1 MVKSLS
7 LKKKATRSV
16 VIAII
21 AVSLFAATIYYS
33 IPDRLHVRSIAFALS
48 PNSPT
53 SSNSLNS
60 TMGSLGMFATV
71 TFPNGTFRFIF
82 TPGGLNA
89 TDIEEIQLYPILP
102 ESGVL
107 PGNWT
112 AGIVTQTWDWK
123 TSVTLTG
130 EKILDLGSLE
140 VTNDTISYLVYGGGV
155 PPPVNITTHPSP
167 TFATNSTDYWNTSQ
181 QYAPYWHIDTGQIQ
195 NILPGT
201 TGSANISISLDLS
214 DSIHYQL
221 ITNVGTQT
229 VNATA
234 QWSGNLGTLQL
245 FLDDGKLLGFRY
257 NSANVS
263 LRMIT
268 T

>member
-1 MVKSLS
+1 VESLS
-7 LKKKATRSV
+7 VKRKATRSV
-16 VIAII
+16 IIAII
-21 AVSLFAATIYYS
+21 AVSLFAVIIYYS
-33 IPDRLHVRSIAFALS
+33 IPERLQVRSIAFALG
-48 PNSPT
+48 PNLPN

-60 TMGSLGMFATV
+60 TMGSLGISATV

-89 TDIEEIQLYPILP
+89 TDIEEIQLYPVLP
-102 ESGVL
+102 VSGVL

-123 TSVTLTG
+123 TRVTLTG

-140 VTNDTISYLVYGGGV
+140 VTNDTTSYLVYGGGV
-155 PPPVNITTHPSP
+155 PPPMNITTHLPSP

-195 NILPGT
+195 NILPGM
-201 TGSANISISLDLS
+201 TGSANISISLDLGV
-214 DSIHYQL
+214 SIHYQL
-221 ITNVGTQT
+221 ITNVGIQT

-234 QWSGNLGTLQL
+234 QWSGNWGTLQL
-245 FLDDGKLLGFRY
+245 FLDGGKLLGFRY
-257 NSANVS
+257 NFPDIS

-268 T
+268 A